1 MKDNKKTKAYV
12 GTFSPKALHAE
23 YARLCKVAGRS
34 MASDIQIAL
43 DVRAH
48 ELQRQERE
56 GTIRGTRRI

>member
-1 MKDNKKTKAYV
+1 MKEDKKSKTYV
-12 GTFSPKALHAE
+12 GTFISKTLHAE
-23 YARLCKVAGRS
+23 YGRLCKLAGRS
-34 MASDIQIAL
+34 MASDMQIAL